1 MLAGEPHKGLR
12 ILNLSFG
19 QDTGGQQW
27 RLSQAWPRYRPQ
39 DRYLSIT
46 RTKTFYPVQHSF
58 HRSSVPVRWAESD
71 VVHLHGDLHYRKRLR
86 VPDKPMVM
94 NHHGSQ
100 FRTRPDYHLQ
110 ELRKTRA
117 VAIASTVDLHAI
129 SPAEVTWLPQAFDL
143 AELQKYRDPQ
153 PDDGILRIAHA
164 PTNRAIKGTTALEQT
179 VLKLQRLGAPVTL
192 DIIEGVS
199 NKECLKR
206 KGRADLFVDQF
217 LLGYGNNAIEAWGMG
232 LPVLA
237 GVQPEKCMPL
247 IRQQIPEETPQI
259 MQELWDGYPFY
270 FTTEETLTDSI
281 LQMVNPETRQKWAD
295 RGMQHFLRFHEASV
309 VVDRLSALYQE
320 AIDQWQS

>member
-1 MLAGEPHKGLR
+1 MLAGEPPQVGRK

-27 RLSQAWPRYRPQ
+27 RLSQAWPKYRPQ

-46 RTKTFYPVQHSF
+46 RTKTFYPIQHAF

-71 VVHLHGDLHYRKRLR
+71 VIHLHGDLHYRKRLR

-94 NHHGSQ
+94 NHHGSA

-110 ELRKTRA
+110 ELRQTKA

-129 SPAEVTWLPQAFDL
+129 SPAEVHWLPQAFDL
-143 AELQKYRDPQ
+143 EDLQQYRDPN
-153 PDDGILRIAHA
+153 PDQSILRIAHA
-164 PTNRAIKGTTALEQT
+164 PTNRAIKGTQALSEA
-179 VLKLQRLGAPVTL
+179 VLKLQRLGVPVTL

-199 NKECLKR
+199 NKECLRR
-206 KGRADLFVDQF
+206 KGKADLFVDQF

-247 IRQQIPEETPQI
+247 IRQSIPEQTPEV
-259 MQELWDGYPFY
+259 MQELWGGYPFY
-270 FTTEETLTDSI
+270 FTTEDTLTDAI
-281 LQMVNPETRQKWAD
+281 LQMLNPELREKWAG
-295 RGMQHFLRFHEASV
+295 RGMQHFLRFHNAPV
-309 VVDRLSALYQE
+309 VVDRLSALYTE
-320 AIDQWQS
+320 AIDRWQ